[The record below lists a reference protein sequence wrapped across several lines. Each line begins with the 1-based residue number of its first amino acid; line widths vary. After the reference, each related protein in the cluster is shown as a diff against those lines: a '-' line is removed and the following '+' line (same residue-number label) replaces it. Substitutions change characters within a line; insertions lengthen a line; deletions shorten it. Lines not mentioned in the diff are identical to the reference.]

1 MKDAIEIGAHRAWV
15 EGDVMR
21 LIEQGLVSLSEMKVI
36 VGLLRRWQA
45 EKGVQ
50 YALIDIRRLLPMEP
64 EVKKYLTHEF
74 KTIRLRAVL
83 GIGASPVVRMTTN
96 LIVKALET
104 LGYQGVPVITV
115 RDEAEGLAWIEQD
128 RMRHSAAAR
137 G

>member
-1 MKDAIEIGAHRAWV
+1 MKEAIEIGAHRAWV

-21 LIEQGLVSLSEMKVI
+21 VVEQGLVSLAEMQVI

-45 EKGVQ
+45 EKGVH

-64 EVKKYLTHEF
+64 DVKKYLMQEF
-74 KTIRLRAVL
+74 KTIRMRGVV

-104 LGYQGVPVITV
+104 LGYRGVTVISV